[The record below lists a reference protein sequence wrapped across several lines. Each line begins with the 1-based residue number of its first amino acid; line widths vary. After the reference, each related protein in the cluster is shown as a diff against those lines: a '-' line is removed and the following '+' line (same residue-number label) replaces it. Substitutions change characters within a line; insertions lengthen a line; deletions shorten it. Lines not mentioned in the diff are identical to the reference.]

1 MPTHHQAGPSA
12 GTCSSIDARTQ
23 RSRTTVLAAA
33 TDLLESTGGVGGFS
47 VDEVARRSGV
57 AKTTIY
63 RHWPTREASCS
74 MRVQVSMIATTSPP
88 TPGLFMR
95 PQDVR
100 RRSRAHGGAGGMGCC
115 AAFDCRC
122 GGTQCRVRRY
132 ACADTKKGGARVPG
146 ESDRRTRDRSR
157 RASCRNRYSTACIYR
172 SRPSLLP
179 SVVLPRTVRCCV
191 HRCGHDSSYPR
202 RTRIRL
208 ISATLYRDGHFNR
221 NGSGSDGV
229 QRQYG

>member
-1 MPTHHQAGPSA
+1 
-12 GTCSSIDARTQ
+12 
-23 RSRTTVLAAA
+23 
-33 TDLLESTGGVGGFS
+33 
-47 VDEVARRSGV
+47 
-57 AKTTIY
+57 
-63 RHWPTREASCS
+63 
-74 MRVQVSMIATTSPP
+74 
-88 TPGLFMR
+88 
-95 PQDVR
+95 
-100 RRSRAHGGAGGMGCC
+100 MGCC

-132 ACADTKKGGARVPG
+132 ACADTKGARVPG

-179 SVVLPRTVRCCV
+179 SVVLPRTFRCCV

-221 NGSGSDGV
+221 NGSGSDGI
-229 QRQYG
+229 QRQYGQSGSARQNKRKEDLIEDGGDAFARQRLQRHERFVPKEFEWQTSCALRQPIGIDLASLHRSRQHAFDDRPPFFDQSKPQLGRALNRPGFRSYRFPCPAVAGEADPRSA